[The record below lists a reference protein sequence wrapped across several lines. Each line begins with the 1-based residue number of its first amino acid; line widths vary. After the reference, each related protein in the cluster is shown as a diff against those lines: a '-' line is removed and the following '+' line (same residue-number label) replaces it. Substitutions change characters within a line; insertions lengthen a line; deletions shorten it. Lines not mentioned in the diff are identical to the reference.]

1 MGGHLEM
8 MWAFQ
13 HAQEV
18 CAPDVKVYQ
27 NSKVTAV
34 DVHNTTITVEEGEN
48 PGTHQFDLIIGA
60 DGAGSIVRKCMAE
73 NI

>member
-1 MGGHLEM
+1 

-18 CAPDVKVYQ
+18 AAPDVKVYL
-27 NSKVTAV
+27 NSTVKSV
-34 DVHNTTITVEEGEN
+34 DTKKTTITVEGGEN
-48 PGTHQFDLIIGA
+48 PGEHQFDLIIGA

-73 NI
+73 